1 MAQQSNYWGKHDS
14 KDHVVFGTSLVVQWL
29 RLHTRSAGGQGLI
42 PGQGTRSHVP
52 QVRPGTAKE
61 ISKFCLFFW
70 KKDHVFFRLEQGSR
84 DSFVSY
90 KHGSPMDFLLKEAAF
105 QQEKKSNSYPETFF
119 FSIREVLR
127 NYSAISRCL
136 EKEMT
141 IHSRILAWRI
151 PWTEEPGSYSP
162 WGYGVGHN
170 WAFWMLWVSQSFWID
185 P

>member
-29 RLHTRSAGGQGLI
+29 RLHTLSAGGQGLI

-119 FSIREVLR
+119 FFHQRSLEKLLCNIKMFGEGNDNPLQ
-127 NYSAISRCL
+127 NSCL
-136 EKEMT
+136 ENSMN
-141 IHSRILAWRI
+141 RGAWQ
-151 PWTEEPGSYSP
+151 
-162 WGYGVGHN
+162 
-170 WAFWMLWVSQSFWID
+170 L
-185 P
+185 

>member
-29 RLHTRSAGGQGLI
+29 RLHTLSAGGQGLI
-42 PGQGTRSHVP
+42 PGQGPRSHVP

-119 FSIREVLR
+119 FFPSEKSWEITLQYQDVWRRKWQSTPGFLPGEFHEQRSLA
-127 NYSAISRCL
+127 AIVHGVTEL
-136 EKEMT
+136 DTTE
-141 IHSRILAWRI
+141 HSGCCGFPR
-151 PWTEEPGSYSP
+151 
-162 WGYGVGHN
+162 
-170 WAFWMLWVSQSFWID
+170 VSE
-185 P
+185 